1 MKASAIFAALQTFPH
16 QGSWEFVSRILS
28 TGADSGFEHELCAG
42 AVGTGAATEFSG
54 FLRMFRE
61 LPTIDTI
68 LVNPRTEPVLENA
81 ATQYAVASAL
91 AHCASDSN
99 FDRIRT
105 YLDRMPTEFQAL
117 CVCDAIAAPAC
128 HSLHRGVQ
136 TAGRSEP
143 PRSRLN
149 HLSIPQVN
157 LLSPKPLATGNR
169 LASYQKR
176 IAPSVHLR

>member
-1 MKASAIFAALQTFPH
+1 MPSPH

-42 AVGTGAATEFSG
+42 ASAPGAAKEFSG

-61 LPTIDTI
+61 LPTIDAI
-68 LVNPRTEPVLENA
+68 LVNPRTEPVPENA

-99 FDRIRT
+99 FDRIRA
-105 YLDRMPTEFQAL
+105 YLDRMPTEFQVL
-117 CVCDAIAAPAC
+117 CVRDAIAAPAC
-128 HSLHRGVQ
+128 HSPHHGIHTV
-136 TAGRSEP
+136 GRSEL

-149 HLSIPQVN
+149 QL
-157 LLSPKPLATGNR
+157 
-169 LASYQKR
+169 
-176 IAPSVHLR
+176 

>member
-105 YLDRMPTEFQAL
+105 YLDRMPTEFQVL

-157 LLSPKPLATGNR
+157 LLSPKALATGNR
-169 LASYQKR
+169 LASCQRR